1 MLHRVMQ
8 SVANHVNYAFVY
20 FDIFIFD
27 IFIEK
32 VPKVVQVQNSK
43 V

>member
-8 SVANHVNYAFVY
+8 SVANHVNYAFIY
-20 FDIFIFD
+20 IYIFD